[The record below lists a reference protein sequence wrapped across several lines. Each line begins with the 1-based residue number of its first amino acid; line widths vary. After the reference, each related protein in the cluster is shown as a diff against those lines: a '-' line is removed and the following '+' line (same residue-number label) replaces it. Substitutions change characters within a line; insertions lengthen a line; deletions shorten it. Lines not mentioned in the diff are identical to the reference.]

1 MNNYMLIYLLGF
13 IINIF
18 LFYSY
23 IYNDPLAKMKLQHQ
37 NMIQKL
43 FTHILLFLL
52 CSSSW
57 LLILIDLISRICKEL
72 EHDKK
77 D

>member
-18 LFYSY
+18 SFYSY
-23 IYNDPLAKMKLQHQ
+23 IYNDPLSKMKIQQQ
-37 NMIQKL
+37 NIKQKL

-57 LLILIDLISRICKEL
+57 ILIFIDFICKTYL
-72 EHDKK
+72 YFIRRKK
-77 D
+77 